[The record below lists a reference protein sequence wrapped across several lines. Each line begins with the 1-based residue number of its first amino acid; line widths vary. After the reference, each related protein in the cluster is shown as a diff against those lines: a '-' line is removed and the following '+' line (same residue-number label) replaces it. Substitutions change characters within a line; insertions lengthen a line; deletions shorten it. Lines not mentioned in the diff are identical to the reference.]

1 MGKSNKNNYLIQGTI
16 LAVSSIIVRFIGM
29 LYRIPMTRII
39 GDEGMGCYTAAYE
52 LYNLALILSSYSIP
66 LAVSKLISVRE
77 AKKEYRNAY
86 QVFVTA
92 MGVAFVVGLGG
103 CLIIFFGAGFWA
115 NFGGEYDIKIP
126 LRILAPTLFVF
137 AIMGVLRGL
146 FQGKNTMLPTAV
158 SQILEQLINAGVSIS
173 AAYFLMKEH
182 NAADNIASYG
192 AAGGTAGTLAGALA
206 ALLFLG
212 FIFIIYLP
220 YMKRQMRKDRTN
232 CLELPSDTL
241 KIFLLTVIP
250 IILSQTVYQLSGFVD
265 MKMFGS
271 LMAAQGIGREE
282 RTALYGVYSNKY
294 RQLTNLP
301 VALATAL
308 GTAIVPTLSNNYTQK
323 DMNGVRTKIASSVK
337 LNMLISI
344 PAAVG
349 MAVLADPIIRII
361 YTNRENFELS
371 VNLLRLG
378 SIAIVV
384 FALSTLTNGVLQGLN
399 QMHLPVVH
407 SGISLAVH
415 VVLLFLLLQVFEFG
429 VYGLLIGNVTF
440 ALLVCILNW
449 FSVAKYANYKQEIV
463 KTFLLPSAASA
474 VMGVCAY
481 FIYALA
487 LKVLHSTVISF
498 LLALFSG
505 IFIYF
510 ALVLLLRVVTKEEL
524 YHLPKGAVL
533 VRLFQRLH
541 LMR

>member
-1 MGKSNKNNYLIQGTI
+1 MGRNNKNNYLIQGTI

-66 LAVSKLISVRE
+66 LAVSKLVSARE
-77 AKKEYRNAY
+77 ARREYRNAY
-86 QVFVTA
+86 QVFITA
-92 MGVAFVVGLGG
+92 MGVAVVVGLGG
-103 CLIIFFGAGFWA
+103 CLIIFVGAGFWA
-115 NFGGEYDIKIP
+115 RFGGEYDIKIP
-126 LRILAPTLFVF
+126 LRVLAPTIFVF

-158 SQILEQLINAGVSIS
+158 SQILEQIVNAVVSIF
-173 AAYFLMKEH
+173 AAYYLMKEH
-182 NAADNIASYG
+182 NASENIASYG
-192 AAGGTAGTLAGALA
+192 AAGGTAGTLTGAVA
-206 ALLFLG
+206 AFLFLG
-212 FIFIIYLP
+212 FIFIVYYP
-220 YMKRQMRKDRTN
+220 HMKRQMRKDRTD

-241 KIFLLTVIP
+241 KVFLLTVIP

-271 LMAAQGIGREE
+271 LMASQGMTREE

-308 GTAIVPTLSNNYTQK
+308 GTAIVPTLSNNFAQN
-323 DMNGVRTKIASSVK
+323 DMKGVRTKIASSVK

-349 MAVLADPIIRII
+349 MGVLADPIIRLI

-378 SIAIVV
+378 SVAIVV

-399 QMHLPVVH
+399 QMKLPVIH
-407 SGISLAVH
+407 SAISLVVH
-415 VVLLFLLLQVFEFG
+415 MILLFLLLEIFDFG
-429 VYGLLIGNVTF
+429 VYGLLIGNITF
-440 ALLVCILNW
+440 ALLVCALNW
-449 FSVAKYANYKQEIV
+449 ISVARFAQYKQEII
-463 KTFLLPSAASA
+463 KTFILPTVAAGI
-474 VMGVCAY
+474 MGAAAY
-481 FIYALA
+481 FIYEMG
-487 LKVLHSTVISF
+487 KVVFRSIFISF
-498 LLALFSG
+498 FLSFLSA

-510 ALVLLLRVVTKEEL
+510 ILILLLKVVTKEEIL
-524 YHLPKGAVL
+524 TLPKGAMIARIL
-533 VRLFQRLH
+533 RRLH
-541 LMR
+541 LI

>member
-1 MGKSNKNNYLIQGTI
+1 MGRNNKNNYLIQGTI

-66 LAVSKLISVRE
+66 LAVSKLVSARE
-77 AKKEYRNAY
+77 ARREYRNAY
-86 QVFVTA
+86 QVFITA
-92 MGVAFVVGLGG
+92 MGVAVVVGLGG
-103 CLIIFFGAGFWA
+103 CLIIFVGAGFWA
-115 NFGGEYDIKIP
+115 RFGGEYDIKIP
-126 LRILAPTLFVF
+126 LRVLAPTIFVF

-146 FQGKNTMLPTAV
+146 FQGKNTMLPTAI
-158 SQILEQLINAGVSIS
+158 SQILEQIVNAVVSIF
-173 AAYFLMKEH
+173 AAYYLMKEH
-182 NAADNIASYG
+182 NASENIASYG
-192 AAGGTAGTLAGALA
+192 AAGGTAGTLTGAVA
-206 ALLFLG
+206 AFLFLG
-212 FIFIIYLP
+212 FIFIVYYP
-220 YMKRQMRKDRTN
+220 HMKRQMRKDRTD

-241 KIFLLTVIP
+241 KVFLLTVIP

-271 LMAAQGIGREE
+271 LMASQGMTREE

-308 GTAIVPTLSNNYTQK
+308 GTAIVPTLSNNFAQN
-323 DMNGVRTKIASSVK
+323 DMKGVRTKIASSVK

-349 MAVLADPIIRII
+349 MGVLADPIIRLI

-378 SIAIVV
+378 SVAIVV

-399 QMHLPVVH
+399 QMKLPVIH
-407 SGISLAVH
+407 SAISLVVH
-415 VVLLFLLLQVFEFG
+415 MILLFLLLEIFDFG
-429 VYGLLIGNVTF
+429 VYGLLIGNITF
-440 ALLVCILNW
+440 ALLVCALNW
-449 FSVAKYANYKQEIV
+449 ISVARFAQYKQEII
-463 KTFLLPSAASA
+463 KTFILPTVAAGI
-474 VMGVCAY
+474 MGAAAY
-481 FIYALA
+481 FIYEMG
-487 LKVLHSTVISF
+487 KVVFRSIFISF
-498 LLALFSG
+498 FLSFLSA

-510 ALVLLLRVVTKEEL
+510 ILILLLKVVTKEEIL
-524 YHLPKGAVL
+524 TLPKGAMIARIL
-533 VRLFQRLH
+533 RRLH
-541 LMR
+541 LI